1 MRRLTLSAL
10 IGIGG
15 SMLAACTSVP
25 AVDDSV
31 GTAGAAP
38 EVVGARG
45 PLTERQAKAV
55 LTKLGAAGQDTLARH
70 LAVEQV
76 VAETPLVA
84 GNRTRVLHD
93 GPSSFQ
99 AIFAAIRGAR
109 HHVNLE
115 YYTLEDVAS
124 DGQSLSDLLLA
135 KRREG
140 VAINIIYDSF
150 GSSETPAEFLDRLKQ
165 AGVQLLQFHPINP
178 LEGGGLLYSLNDRDH
193 RKILVADGKTAIV
206 GGVNL
211 SKSYESRTF
220 ALSSA
225 PKSDETELPWRD
237 TDLEIDGP
245 AAKAV
250 QQVFLDHWQRESG
263 PPLDD
268 AGFFPDIPAQG
279 QEVLRIIGSTPEN
292 GVPRYYV
299 TVLTAI
305 RTAETRIWLTA
316 AYFAP
321 TEQERE
327 DLEAAARRGVDVE
340 LLLPDASDSEMT
352 INVQHSAYTEL
363 LEAGAK
369 IFETHGE
376 VLHSK
381 TMAVDGVWSVIG
393 SSNFDHRSVVFNDEI
408 DAVCVGRD
416 TAGNLEAGFRD
427 AIGRARPITLAA
439 WQERALGERLEE
451 FFSRAWQN
459 FL

>member
-1 MRRLTLSAL
+1 MRRIPLAAL
-10 IGIGG
+10 IGLGG
-15 SMLAACTSVP
+15 SILAGCASVP
-25 AVDDSV
+25 AVDGRV
-31 GTAGAAP
+31 GTEAATP

-55 LTKLGAAGQDTLARH
+55 LAKLGAAGQDTLARH
-70 LAVEQV
+70 LAVEQA
-76 VAETPLVA
+76 VAETPLIA
-84 GNRTRVLHD
+84 GNRTHVLHD

-115 YYTLEDVAS
+115 YYTLEDVSS
-124 DGQSLSDLLLA
+124 DGQTLSDLLLA

-140 VAINIIYDSF
+140 VAVNIIYDSF
-150 GSSETPAEFLDRLKQ
+150 GSSETPAAFFDRLQQ
-165 AGVQLLQFHPINP
+165 AGVQLLKFHPMNP

-193 RKILVADGKTAIV
+193 RKILVADGSVAIV

-211 SKSYESRTF
+211 SKSYESRTLD
-220 ALSSA
+220 LSSH
-225 PKSDETELPWRD
+225 PKADQATLPWRD

-250 QQVFLDHWQRESG
+250 QQVFLDHWQREGG
-263 PPLDD
+263 PPLTDTD
-268 AGFFPDIPAQG
+268 FFPDVPPKG
-279 QEVLRIIGSTPEN
+279 KEVLRIIGSTPEN

-299 TVLTAI
+299 TVLSAI

-321 TEQERE
+321 TQQELE

-340 LLLPDASDSEMT
+340 LLLPDDSDSELA
-352 INVQHSAYTEL
+352 INVQHADYTEL

-369 IFETHGE
+369 IFETHGV

-393 SSNFDHRSVVFNDEI
+393 SSNFDHRSVLFNDEI

-416 TAGNLEAGFRD
+416 TAENLEAGFRD
-427 AIGRARPITLAA
+427 AIAHAKPITLAA
-439 WQERALGERLEE
+439 WQERTLGERLEE
-451 FFSRAWQN
+451 FFSEAWQN
-459 FL
+459 LL